1 MGSRCGEVEQVV
13 PALQI
18 TKRPRRRGI
27 NVENQR
33 GFNDYRSKSKGYDA
47 WNSAVERSIRYRMGR
62 SCPNIEKQESCI
74 LHFPMRTGS
83 ALVA

>member
-18 TKRPRRRGI
+18 TRKPRRRGT
-27 NVENQR
+27 NVEHQR
-33 GFNDYRSKSKGYDA
+33 GFNDYMSKSEGQNA
-47 WNSAVERSIRYRMGR
+47 SNTAVERSSRCIMGR

-74 LHFPMRTGS
+74 LRFPMRTGS